1 MRTGFTRREALILSA
16 SAGVLSAFP
25 KTAFS
30 QASTLQVK
38 PIPSSGEAIPVVGLG
53 SWITFNVG
61 EDTELRD
68 ECAAVMQAFFAVG
81 GRLIDSSPMY
91 GSAQETIG
99 YGLETVSRPPSLF
112 AADKVWISDP
122 QSGRKQIEQS
132 RSFWGVPQFNLLQ
145 VHNLLSWQAHLET
158 LFEMKVAGQLKYVG
172 ITTSEGRRHADIE
185 AIMKS
190 QPIDFVQISYNVLDR
205 EVEERIL
212 PLAMERKIAVIVN
225 RPFRQGALIADMDGE
240 PLPEWI
246 SETGAKNWAQLLLKF
261 IVSHPAVT
269 CAIPAT
275 SSVEHVRENME
286 VATGTLMT
294 PELRKRTVDYVE
306 SL

>member
-1 MRTGFTRREALILSA
+1 MA
-16 SAGVLSAFP
+16 SAGALAAFP
-25 KTAFS
+25 ETAL
-30 QASTLQVK
+30 AQVPMLVTK
-38 PIPSSGEAIPVVGLG
+38 PIPSSGEVIPVVGLG

-61 EDTELRD
+61 GDDQLRD
-68 ECAAVMQAFFAVG
+68 ECAGVMQAFFAAG

-99 YGLETVSRPPSLF
+99 YGLQKLSRPPSLF

-122 QSGRKQIEQS
+122 KSGRRQIGQS
-132 RSFWGVPQFNLLQ
+132 RSLWGVPQFNLLQ

-158 LFEMKVAGQLKYVG
+158 LFEMKAAGQLKYVG
-172 ITTSEGRRHADIE
+172 ITTSEGRRHTDIE

-212 PLAMERKIAVIVN
+212 PLAIERKIAVIVN
-225 RPFRQGALIADMDGE
+225 RPFRQGDLIADMEGQ
-240 PLPEWI
+240 PLPGWVL
-246 SETGAKNWAQLLLKF
+246 ETGAKNWAQLMLKF

-286 VATGTLMT
+286 AATSALMT
-294 PELRKRTVDYVE
+294 PELRKRTVDYMK